1 MASNR
6 ERRFILWFEEIGAGD
21 APFVGSKVALLGEVM
36 RHLGRRGVR
45 VPPGFAVTAQAY
57 RHLVREAGLV
67 PDLKKVLSDLDPR
80 DAEGLALRAK
90 QARDLFLRARFPS
103 ALEGE
108 IAKAYWKLCSRG
120 GSGEVAVRSSVV
132 EGQASD
138 APSGLHESLLNV
150 KGEYAV
156 VDACRRAFASLFT
169 GRAVAD
175 RVARRSDPLSP
186 VLALGVQ
193 LMVRSDTACSGRITG
208 FDPRSTFPQVIVVQG
223 RYGVRGLPGEEG
235 GTPDEFFVQKLTLRK
250 GFRSIVNRRLGT
262 KEWKWVPG
270 PDPDRP
276 LVSVPVPAR
285 DREQYIL
292 SDDEVLELARAAMT
306 VESHLGQTAELSWAK
321 DGDGISTG
329 TGMLFLLQARPL
341 IPPGRPVELAT
352 YLMEPSVE
360 PQEVLLRGRGVGEG
374 VGCGKVKIISD
385 SARLN
390 EFTVGSVLVT
400 DATDPEWEPAI
411 RASAAV
417 ITVRGDRDSHAARFC
432 GELGVP
438 CLVGAGSAAAVLP
451 DGLDVTVDCRD
462 EMGVVTKGLR
472 SYRVERV
479 RPTELPGTKV
489 ELMLIAGPPDR
500 VFFDARNPVDG
511 VGLIAIDVVIEE
523 QVGVHPFA
531 LLEFN
536 QLQEQRGQGLGDEA
550 ALVTLLDTIEKRS
563 ARYLNKADWF
573 VDHLSCAI
581 GSVAAGSY
589 REAAG
594 HVKGD
599 VLVRLSSLSSDR
611 YLRLLGG
618 DRYEPGPGD
627 SARGLRGA
635 GRHLDPVYGRAFSLE
650 CQAIKRVREEMGLSN
665 VKVIV
670 PLCRT
675 PEEGQRILSLME
687 KHGLAR
693 GENGL
698 EVYLQVQLPSNILL
712 IEQFSRLFDG
722 FIVEAEDLSLLVMGA
737 RGITHDQDLFREG
750 AAAARRVCGDLL
762 QWARR
767 HRPRRR
773 IGFCAWNPETIPSWI
788 AFFTEMGADFVAT
801 RPNQLAATR
810 LIAAYAELAREERK
824 HLVFVEGDPATGR
837 ETVRF
842 GVPFRW
848 LKDRAM
854 RWTRHQAGQVRELP
868 IEARRS
874 AVALLGAMTPR
885 VQIERPGQAREVLC
899 WRVEDVD
906 VAREEWAKGVR
917 SVKVRPVGSLSIQEL
932 VEVASLWGDQVRTAG
947 RKTPAVDSPKVRE
960 LVKRFEHARA
970 EFVAQTYATVVTEL
984 FRGEMK

>member
-67 PDLKKVLSDLDPR
+67 SDLKKVLSDLDPR
-80 DAEGLALRAK
+80 DPEGLALRAK

-108 IAKAYWKLCSRG
+108 IAKAYWKLCSRSA
-120 GSGEVAVRSSVV
+120 SGEVAVRSSVV
-132 EGQASD
+132 EGQATD
-138 APSGLHESLLNV
+138 APPGLHDSLLNV

-175 RVARRSDPLSP
+175 RVTRRIDPLSS

-208 FDPRSTFPQVIVVQG
+208 FAPRSTFPQVIVIQG
-223 RYGVRGLPGEEG
+223 QYGVRGQPGEEG

-262 KEWKWVPG
+262 KERKWVPG
-270 PDPDRP
+270 RDPDRP
-276 LVSVPVPAR
+276 LISVPVPPR
-285 DREQYIL
+285 DSEQFIV
-292 SDDEVLELARAAMT
+292 SDDEVLERARAAMA
-306 VESHLGQTAELSWAK
+306 VESHLGQTVELSWAK
-321 DGDGISTG
+321 DGDGISAG
-329 TGMLFLLQARPL
+329 SGMLFLLQARPL
-341 IPPGRPVELAT
+341 IPPARPVELAT
-352 YLMEPSVE
+352 YLMDPSAE
-360 PQEVLLRGRGVGEG
+360 PQEVVLRGRGVGDG
-374 VGCGKVKIISD
+374 IGGGKVKVIGD
-385 SARLN
+385 PARLN

-400 DATDPEWEPAI
+400 DATGPEWEPAM

-417 ITVRGDRDSHAARFC
+417 ITARGDRDSHAARFC
-432 GELGVP
+432 SEAGVP
-438 CLVGAGSAAAVLP
+438 CLVGAGPGAGQLS

-462 EMGVVTKGLR
+462 EIGVVTKGLR

-489 ELMLIAGPPDR
+489 EVMLIAGPPDR
-500 VFFDARNPVDG
+500 VFLDARNPVDG
-511 VGLIAIDVVIEE
+511 VGLIAIDEVIED

-536 QLQEQRGQGLGDEA
+536 QLREQRGQGPGDTA
-550 ALVTLLDTIEKRS
+550 ALATALDTIETRS

-599 VLVRLSSLSSDR
+599 VLVRLSSLNSDR
-611 YLRLLGG
+611 YLRLPGG
-618 DRYEPGPGD
+618 DRYEPRPGD
-627 SARGLRGA
+627 PARELRGA
-635 GRHLDPVYGRAFSLE
+635 GRHLDPIYGRAFSME
-650 CQAIKRVREEMGLSN
+650 CQAIKRVREEMGLIN

-670 PLCRT
+670 PFCRT
-675 PEEGQRILSLME
+675 PEEGKRILSLME

-698 EVYLQVQLPSNILL
+698 EVYLQVQLFSNLLL

-737 RGITHDQDLFREG
+737 RGTPHDQDLFREG

-762 QWARR
+762 QGARR
-767 HRPRRR
+767 HRPRRKV
-773 IGFCAWNPETIPSWI
+773 GFCARTPETIPSWI
-788 AFFTEMGADFVAT
+788 AFFAEMGADFVAT
-801 RPNQLAATR
+801 RPNQLVVTR

-824 HLVFVEGDPATGR
+824 HLVLVEGDPATGR

-848 LKDRAM
+848 LKDRAI
-854 RWTRHQAGQVRELP
+854 RWARHQAGQVRELTV
-868 IEARRS
+868 EARRS
-874 AVALLGAMTPR
+874 VVALLGAMTPR
-885 VQIERPGQAREVLC
+885 VQIERPGQVREVLC
-899 WRVEDVD
+899 WRPEDVD
-906 VAREEWAKGVR
+906 LAKEERAKGVK
-917 SVKVRPVGSLSIQEL
+917 SV
-932 VEVASLWGDQVRTAG
+932 
-947 RKTPAVDSPKVRE
+947 
-960 LVKRFEHARA
+960 
-970 EFVAQTYATVVTEL
+970 
-984 FRGEMK
+984 